1 MASFMATENVV
12 PPFPEYLL
20 LSNQLPTTEN
30 FDLYDAAANGDVNLV
45 AKALKNDGKPN
56 FFNVKQEH
64 RTSLHIAAENGHA
77 EVVKCLLQNGA
88 SIDCVV
94 ETSQVLLFLV

>member
-1 MASFMATENVV
+1 MATENVV

-30 FDLYDAAANGDVNLV
+30 FDLYDAAAIGDLNLV
-45 AKALKNDGKPN
+45 AKALRNDGKPN

-77 EVVKCLLQNGA
+77 EVVQCLLQNGA

-94 ETSQVLLFLV
+94 ETSQVPSFLF